1 SMSVTRGSR
10 FRLNGL
16 PLILSVTGTAPGP
29 ATLPAGAASAAVS
42 RRPLPSAPVLMP
54 TPRIKPRRENPFL
67 GFLGAS
73 GSFLELTRH
82 LPFASFEVGFYCEDL
97 VVKRVNY
104 IRNRKRHTTRG
115 SIRKGRNATRRREIS
130 PQATCA
136 GIVRESTGERGGGFS
151 TRPGWSKFL

>member
-1 SMSVTRGSR
+1 M
-10 FRLNGL
+10 FRLCGL

-29 ATLPAGAASAAVS
+29 AKFPAGAACAAVS

-54 TPRIKPRRENPFL
+54 TPRMKPRRENAFL

-82 LPFASFEVGFYCEDL
+82 LPFASFEVGFYYEDF

-104 IRNRKRHTTRG
+104 IRNRKRHT
-115 SIRKGRNATRRREIS
+115 NAGMEM
-130 PQATCA
+130 
-136 GIVRESTGERGGGFS
+136 
-151 TRPGWSKFL
+151 